1 MKKLQSL
8 ATLSLVLLFALS
20 CTKTEVEV
28 PAIEVPAVVFTN
40 MTTSKTDVFIEETVT
55 ITVEGSGYTDV
66 ILTANN
72 PKVKITKVAS
82 TVFEISATEAAT
94 VKVYAE
100 LKNNTK
106 NQTKSTTIN
115 FVEHGVKN
123 FNTVEGIKVN
133 TDTSD
138 KVLKLLGE
146 PDYKDNST
154 DGSRE
159 TWSYLSKGLQF
170 LVVKT
175 NLIVDVIY
183 VKGHNY
189 YLIDTSNDSKKYF
202 TNYSGELGN
211 GWKINNTD
219 STMDLVVT
227 KLGTPSIKKTST
239 TSLTN
244 RTYEYTN
251 QKIFFNFYSDSEDDY
266 NNKKIIHFTLY

>member
-8 ATLSLVLLFALS
+8 ATLSMVLLFALS

-28 PAIEVPAVVFTN
+28 PAVEVPAVVFTN

-55 ITVEGSGYTDV
+55 ITVEGSGYTE
-66 ILTANN
+66 INLTANN
-72 PKVKITKVAS
+72 SKVKITKVAS